1 MQILITGGTGF
12 VGTELRNMLL
22 KEGHILIVITRS
34 PDKYAQESARNQRFI
49 GWNAELAD
57 AMEEADVVINL
68 AGESIFGQR
77 WTDEVKRKIRSSR
90 IDVTNQLVEAI
101 GNAQNGPDLLVSV
114 SGVDFYGDRGDDI
127 IDEETP
133 TGNTFLAEVCREWE
147 DAAKEAT
154 RYGTRVALAR
164 LGVVLETGGGALQQ
178 MIPPFRFFVGGP
190 VGSGNQYIPWIHMKD
205 ACRGFMFPIN
215 QPHVEGPYNLCAPN
229 PVTMNELADALGEVL
244 HRPSLFRVP
253 EPVLKLVLGEAAQPV
268 LDSHRVQPKKL
279 QKKGFDFQFEHIH
292 EALADIL

>member
-127 IDEETP
+127 IDEDTP

>member
-22 KEGHILIVITRS
+22 KEGHLLTVITRS
-34 PDKYAQESARNQRFI
+34 PGKYASESANNQRFI
-49 GWNAELAD
+49 GWDSELAA
-57 AMEEADVVINL
+57 AMEDTDVVINL

-77 WTDEVKRKIRSSR
+77 WTDEVKQRIRSSR
-90 IDVTNQLVEAI
+90 IDITNRLVEAI
-101 GNAQNGPDLLVSV
+101 GAAQNAPDLMVSV
-114 SGVDFYGDRGDDI
+114 SGVDYYGDKGAEI
-127 IDEETP
+127 IDEDESA
-133 TGNTFLAEVCREWE
+133 GNTFLAEVCRDWE
-147 DAAKEAT
+147 GAAMEAT

-178 MIPPFRFFVGGP
+178 MIPPFRFFIGGP
-190 VGSGNQYIPWIHMKD
+190 VGSGDQFIPWIHMTD
-205 ACRGFMFPIN
+205 ACRGFMFPMN
-215 QPHVEGPYNLCAPN
+215 HPHFEGPYNLCAPN
-229 PVTMNELADALGEVL
+229 PVTMNELADAIGEVL
-244 HRPSLFRVP
+244 HRPSMFRVP

-279 QKKGFDFQFEHIH
+279 QKREFDFQFEHVR

>member
-22 KEGHILIVITRS
+22 KEGHLLTVITRS

-49 GWNAELAD
+49 GWDSELAA
-57 AMEEADVVINL
+57 AMEDADVVINL

-101 GNAQNGPDLLVSV
+101 GSAQNGPDLMVSV
-114 SGVDFYGDRGDDI
+114 SGVDYYGDTGDEI
-127 IDEETP
+127 IDEDESA
-133 TGNTFLAEVCREWE
+133 GDTFLAEVCREWE
-147 DAAKEAT
+147 DAAMEAT

-178 MIPPFRFFVGGP
+178 MLPPFRFFIGGP
-190 VGSGNQYIPWIHMKD
+190 VGSGDQVFPWIHMND

-215 QPHVEGPYNLCAPN
+215 QPHFEGPYNLCAPN
-229 PVTMNELADALGEVL
+229 PVTMNELADAIGEVL
-244 HRPSLFRVP
+244 HRPSVFRVP

-279 QKKGFDFQFEHIH
+279 QKRGFEFQFEHIR
-292 EALADIL
+292 EALANIL